1 MRAIVNTQYGGPEV
15 LHLEEVEKPAPNRN
29 EVLIKIHAAS
39 VNYAD
44 WHMMTGEPFI
54 ARLSFGL
61 FKPGK
66 TILGADIAGKVE
78 AIGKNVTQFAPG
90 DEVYG
95 DLTSFGFGGFAE
107 YVSAPENLIAMKP
120 VNLTFEEAAAV
131 PMAAV
136 TALQALRD
144 GGKVQSRQKVLI
156 HGAAGGVGTFA
167 VQLAR
172 YLGAEVIG
180 LCSTKNIDMV
190 RALGADHVIDYTKED
205 FVNNGQRYDLI
216 LGINGNRSIYDFRRA
231 LTPQGKYLMVGGSD
245 KQIFQAMLL
254 GPILSKRGGQ
264 SFSMFPAK
272 ANQTDLMFIK
282 ELIEAGKIKP
292 VIDQRYYLSE
302 TPDAM
307 RYIGE
312 GHARAKIVINVF
324 PEEN

>member
-1 MRAIVNTQYGGPEV
+1 MKAIVNTQYGGPDV
-15 LHLEEVEKPAPNRN
+15 LHLEEVEKPAPKEN

-78 AIGKNVTQFAPG
+78 AIGINVTQFKPG

-144 GGKVQSRQKVLI
+144 GGKVQPGQKVLI
-156 HGAAGGVGTFA
+156 HGAAGRVGTFA
-167 VQLAR
+167 VQIAK
-172 YLGAEVIG
+172 YLGVEVTG
-180 LCSTKNIDMV
+180 LCSTRNIDMV
-190 RALGADHVIDYTKED
+190 RSLGADHVIDYTKED
-205 FVNNGQRYDLI
+205 FSTNGQRYNLI

-231 LTPQGKYLMVGGSD
+231 LTPQGKYFMVGGSD
-245 KQIFQAMLL
+245 KQIFQSLFL
-254 GPILSKRGGQ
+254 GPVLSRRGGQ
-264 SFSMFPAK
+264 TLGMFPAK
-272 ANQTDLMFIK
+272 ANQKDLMYLK
-282 ELIEAGKIKP
+282 ELIEVGKIKP
-292 VIDQRYYLSE
+292 AIDRRYLLSE
-302 TPDAM
+302 TREAM

-312 GHARAKIVINVF
+312 GHPRAKIIINVV
-324 PEEN
+324 PEDN